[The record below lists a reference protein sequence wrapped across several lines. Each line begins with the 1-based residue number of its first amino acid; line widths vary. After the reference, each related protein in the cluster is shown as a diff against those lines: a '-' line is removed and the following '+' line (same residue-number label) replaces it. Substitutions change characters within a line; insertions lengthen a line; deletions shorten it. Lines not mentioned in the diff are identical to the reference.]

1 MHAPAVRSSSPA
13 DAPIAPHPALP
24 RYYDQAP
31 DGKRKFI
38 RRIFDRGAGDYDR
51 IENLMALG
59 YGPWYRRQALAR
71 AGLTAGMTVL
81 DVATGTGL
89 VAREEMALTGDAAT
103 ILGLDPSVGMISQA
117 RRALPIRA
125 VLGIAE
131 DLPLADGAFD
141 FLSMGYALRHLS
153 DLSITFREFHR
164 VLKPGGRVCILEI
177 TRPRK
182 TVHLALLKAYAR
194 VIVPAFTRVA
204 SHHADSRLLWRYYW
218 DTIEACVPAETVTSA
233 LAGAGFRDVAHRLEL
248 GLFSEYTA
256 TR

>member
-1 MHAPAVRSSSPA
+1 MHAPAVRQSS
-13 DAPIAPHPALP
+13 APVAPHPALP
-24 RYYDQAP
+24 RYYDQAS
-31 DGKRKFI
+31 DGKSKFV
-38 RRIFDRGAGDYDR
+38 RRIFDRAAGDYDR
-51 IENLMALG
+51 VENLMALG
-59 YGPWYRRQALAR
+59 YGPWYRRQALVR
-71 AGLTAGMTVL
+71 AGLTAGMKVL

-89 VAREEMALTGDAAT
+89 VAREEIALTGDAAN
-103 ILGLDPSVGMISQA
+103 ILGLDPSVGMLSQA
-117 RRALPIRA
+117 RRGLLIRA

-153 DLSITFREFHR
+153 DLSVTFREFHR

-182 TVHLALLKAYAR
+182 PVHLALLKAYAR
-194 VIVPAFTRVA
+194 VVVPAFTRVA
-204 SHHADSRLLWRYYW
+204 SRHADSRLLWRYYW
-218 DTIEACVPAETVTSA
+218 DTIEACVPSETVTSA
-233 LAGAGFRDVAHRLEL
+233 LTRAGFGDVVHRLEL